1 MKPEIN
7 YAAADWAM
15 VALAILAI
23 AFGYYWSN

>member
-1 MKPEIN
+1 MSHDKHF
-7 YAAADWAM
+7 AAANWAM